1 MRLDKF
7 LWSVRKYKTRSKS
20 AEAIKK
26 ERVMVNDEPAKPSRE
41 IKEGD
46 RISFSRE
53 GITYTLLV
61 KDLPPSRVGAKLV
74 DDYIEDQTDSSELE
88 KREFISMMRS
98 LSRRRGTG
106 RPTKKERRDLD
117 DFQDQ
122 NKAGERGQP

>member
-26 ERVMVNDEPAKPSRE
+26 ERVSVNDEAAKASRE
-41 IKEGD
+41 IHEGD

-74 DDYIEDQTDSSELE
+74 SNYIEDQTDASELD
-88 KREFISMMRS
+88 KKEFISMMRTFN
-98 LSRRRGTG
+98 RQRGTG

-122 NKAGERGQP
+122 KGN